1 MLEELHAILEWVQ
14 LFVFVMLGLVAY
26 RHWRTQQSSSTA
38 WLFATFGTLAVL
50 LVMGRVIP
58 EGSDALWVLAARKI
72 MIALLILFPYCLWRF
87 SISILPRLPW
97 FWWVAHLLTGAVLI
111 FNAVT
116 PPIPEG
122 TEARP
127 PWAVAFI
134 AFLLVQFVTLSA
146 RVAWRLWTAGKG
158 QPTVARRRMRTMA
171 LGALGLAAVLLVA
184 GTADPSTEIRALD
197 IIVRLLTILSGAL
210 FYLGFAPPAPVRTH
224 WRRNEETESKKAER
238 SLMTALA
245 PPDVATALLPHVT
258 QLTAGEGAVLIDDE
272 GGVIGT
278 YGLDDERAR
287 QLSTAVR
294 QRDEEMDGRPVLSVP
309 LEKGHLAV
317 LASPYTPFFGRE
329 ETEMLTS
336 LAVLADL
343 ALARSEL
350 FQAQGATQQS
360 LEEAQRIAK
369 LGSWKWS
376 LTTDE
381 IEWSDEMYEIF
392 GVDKDTFK
400 ADLASYMD
408 AVHEE
413 DKERVAEMTQR
424 LIEEGD
430 VQANAEHRI
439 LRPDGDVRWVQ
450 ATTTLFKD
458 ENGRPTSAIGT
469 TQDITDRK
477 RTDEFRDQFIANAA
491 HELRTPMT
499 TLVGFVEMLTHGRS
513 AMPEERLRQIY
524 DAMGRSGERL
534 TVLISNLL
542 DLSRLQQGDLNTELG
557 IVDVR
562 DVVDAALETTPA
574 PKGVNIE
581 TDVDGGLTV
590 CGDKHRLLQVVSN
603 LLTNA
608 YRYGGDNIAV
618 AAKRD
623 KNDVILSVSDDGPG
637 VEAAIIPTLFDP
649 FERGSTS
656 ASVGGSGLGLAIV
669 KALIESTGGQVW
681 HERVAPHGARFCIR
695 MEVSE

>member
-1 MLEELHAILEWVQ
+1 MLEELYAILEWVQ
-14 LFVFVMLGLVAY
+14 LFVFVTLGLIAY
-26 RHWRTQQSSSTA
+26 RHWRKQQNSSTA
-38 WLFATFGTLAVL
+38 WLFATFGTFAVL
-50 LVMGRVIP
+50 LVMGRIVP
-58 EGSDALWVLAARKI
+58 EGSDAQWALAARKLL
-72 MIALLILFPYCLWRF
+72 IALLVLFPYCLWRF
-87 SISILPRLPW
+87 SISILPRVSW
-97 FWWVAHLLTGAVLI
+97 FWWLAHLFTGAVLI
-111 FNAVT
+111 VNAVT
-116 PPIPEG
+116 PPLPEG
-122 TEARP
+122 AETRP
-127 PWAVAFI
+127 PWAIAFI
-134 AFLLVQFVTLSA
+134 AFLLAQFILLSM
-146 RVAWRLWTAGKG
+146 RVAWRLWRAGEG

-171 LGALGLAAVLLVA
+171 LGAVGLAAVLLVA
-184 GTADPSTEIRALD
+184 GTADPTTDIRPLD
-197 IIVRLLTILSGAL
+197 VTIQLLTILSGGM
-210 FYLGFAPPAPVRTH
+210 FYLGFAPPAPIRTH
-224 WRRNEETESKKAER
+224 WRRNEEKESKKAER
-238 SLMTALA
+238 SLMTALT
-245 PPDVATALLPHVT
+245 PSDVAGALLPHVT
-258 QLTAGEGAVLIDDE
+258 HLTAGEGAVLIDDE
-272 GGVIGT
+272 GTVVGT
-278 YGLDDERAR
+278 YGLSSDKAKR
-287 QLSTAVR
+287 LSAAIR
-294 QRDEEMDGRPVLSVP
+294 QRDQEMDGRPVLSVP
-309 LEKGHLAV
+309 LERGHLAV

-336 LAVLADL
+336 LALLADL

-350 FQAQGATQQS
+350 FQAQTATQQS

-376 LTTDE
+376 ITTDE
-381 IEWSDEMYEIF
+381 IEWSEEMHQIF
-392 GVDKDTFK
+392 GTDKETFK
-400 ADLASYMD
+400 IDLASYMD

-413 DKERVAEMTQR
+413 DKERVTEMTKR
-424 LIEEGD
+424 MLEDGE
-430 VQANAEHRI
+430 VQANTEHRI

-458 ENGRPTSAIGT
+458 ENGRPASAIGT

-513 AMPEERLRQIY
+513 AMPEDRLRQIY

-562 DVVDAALETTPA
+562 DVVEAALETTPA
-574 PKGVNIE
+574 PSGVKID

-590 CGDKHRLLQVVSN
+590 CGDKHRLLQVISN

-608 YRYGGDNIAV
+608 YRYGGNNIAV
-618 AAKRD
+618 VAKRD
-623 KNDVILSVSDDGPG
+623 KNDVVLSVADNGPG
-637 VEAAIIPTLFDP
+637 VEARIIPTLFDP

-656 ASVGGSGLGLAIV
+656 ATVGGSGLGLAIV
-669 KALIESTGGQVW
+669 KALIEGTGGEVW